1 MKLFSKSLILLVVTI
16 FFTLSQAQDLV
27 RLLPAET
34 FFALGIR
41 DWASHREKLQPYIDE
56 FARLELGQ
64 ALIALGEDQNTSD
77 DAVADTAQSAEDFL
91 QEWQRRFGD
100 TDLLEMFGRE
110 AWIGVSATPSNPL
123 PAVVLLTQLTPEV
136 SAQFANVIAEENPK
150 QNAETLTEGDF
161 EFYTLQDSSSG
172 ENTVPTTFAYAL
184 QQDILMLSSNPDV
197 LRGVL
202 RQLGGSTDPNFT
214 SSDGYLSSLATFEPG
229 NAYAYL
235 DLPVIADF
243 VAPFAKQAGFE
254 DLIDRLVQ
262 AFDTAGV
269 SAGVSRFTSEGTE
282 TQGIQALNPAGG
294 DASLL
299 ALLTTSGVADKSVLE
314 RAPADALSVGS
325 SFVNLTGWWD
335 YLNELAAVQPEL
347 GGDLD
352 TILQGFG
359 LDLRNTF
366 FSWVGSQFFTITTG
380 VAETVEPGVAA
391 SNLLGEAVYMFEA
404 SDEAAAQQGLS
415 TLVQTISAQVA
426 AFADPSGGTGSS
438 SETTEEIAGVS
449 VTNFE
454 VTDGVSLSYAVTDGY
469 ALLATS
475 QDAMTKVL
483 TARESGGGLSSV
495 EAVQA
500 LVREIPE
507 DASSFA
513 ISNDQVTLQA
523 TAGQIRSSLQTAAGI
538 GGSSSLD
545 FEKVEAASAKVEEFL
560 KFVAERLGY
569 TVSYSQRG
577 DTSITNF
584 GRTDVAW

>member
-1 MKLFSKSLILLVVTI
+1 MRRFSKSLILLVLT
-16 FFTLSQAQDLV
+16 FLFTLSQAQDLV

-41 DWASHREKLQPYIDE
+41 DWIGHREKLQPYIDE

-64 ALIALGEDQNTSD
+64 ALIALGEDQNTAD
-77 DAVADTAQSAEDFL
+77 DAAVDTAQSAEDFL

-100 TDLLEMFGRE
+100 TDLLEMLGQE

-262 AFDTAGV
+262 AFATAGV

-282 TQGIQALNPAGG
+282 TQGIQAVNPAGG

-325 SFVNLTGWWD
+325 SFVNFTGWWD
-335 YLNELAAVQPEL
+335 YLNELAKVQPEL

-352 TILQGFG
+352 TILEGFG
-359 LDLRNTF
+359 LDLRSTF

-415 TLVQTISAQVA
+415 MLVQTISAQVA

-513 ISNDQVTLQA
+513 ISNDRVTLQA

-584 GRTDVAW
+584 GKTDVAW

>member
-1 MKLFSKSLILLVVTI
+1 
-16 FFTLSQAQDLV
+16 
-27 RLLPAET
+27 
-34 FFALGIR
+34 
-41 DWASHREKLQPYIDE
+41 
-56 FARLELGQ
+56 
-64 ALIALGEDQNTSD
+64 
-77 DAVADTAQSAEDFL
+77 
-91 QEWQRRFGD
+91 
-100 TDLLEMFGRE
+100 
-110 AWIGVSATPSNPL
+110 
-123 PAVVLLTQLTPEV
+123 
-136 SAQFANVIAEENPK
+136 
-150 QNAETLTEGDF
+150 
-161 EFYTLQDSSSG
+161 
-172 ENTVPTTFAYAL
+172 
-184 QQDILMLSSNPDV
+184 
-197 LRGVL
+197 
-202 RQLGGSTDPNFT
+202 
-214 SSDGYLSSLATFEPG
+214 
-229 NAYAYL
+229 
-235 DLPVIADF
+235 
-243 VAPFAKQAGFE
+243 
-254 DLIDRLVQ
+254 
-262 AFDTAGV
+262 
-269 SAGVSRFTSEGTE
+269 
-282 TQGIQALNPAGG
+282 
-294 DASLL
+294 
-299 ALLTTSGVADKSVLE
+299 VLE

-325 SFVNLTGWWD
+325 SFVNFTGWWD
-335 YLNELAAVQPEL
+335 YLNELAKVQPEL

-352 TILQGFG
+352 TILEGFG
-359 LDLRNTF
+359 LDLRSTF

-415 TLVQTISAQVA
+415 MLVQTISAQVA

-513 ISNDQVTLQA
+513 ISNDRVTLQA